1 MNEKYA
7 RVVEIAATQVVLP
20 PARKAENCTDTR
32 KRKLEEVEA
41 EVKEFEARFEAMKR
55 QKAEQEARLRDG
67 DAMQVEAVVETVKA
81 GRWKKWS
88 GEWTQRPI
96 GVL

>member
-20 PARKAENCTDTR
+20 PARKAENGIDTR

-67 DAMQVEAVVETVKA
+67 DAMQIETVVETVKA

-88 GEWTQRPI
+88 GEWTPRPI